1 MIKDEKFGGEYLQDF
16 RNKFLGCQ
24 EVYPLRR
31 KQCDQL
37 HNENVDH
44 YSLINDC

>member
-1 MIKDEKFGGEYLQDF
+1 VIKDHILLGASYQDF

-24 EVYPLRR
+24 EVCPLCR

-37 HNENVDH
+37 HDENVDH
-44 YSLINDC
+44 DSLIHDC